1 MTIIEQLNT
10 AFGIAGKV
18 TFAYGKGNLV
28 SVRISTNNAIA
39 EISLH
44 GAQLLSYTPKG
55 QQDIIW
61 MSEKSLFEEGKA
73 IRGGIPL
80 CFPWFGPHPVDKA
93 KPQHG
98 FARLQ
103 NWEVKEVKE
112 TSDEDIVVAMT
123 LQPSEKSLA
132 LWPYHFSATAEFII
146 GDNLEVKLTVTNTG
160 KETFEYSDALH
171 TYFNISSIDTIAIE
185 GLQDATYFD
194 GFGTELKTQNP
205 HLLYFNTE
213 TNRRYVNT
221 TSRCVIHDKGFHR
234 KISVAKT
241 GSKVTVVWNPG
252 EETTKTIGDMLPNGY
267 ETFVCVEPANAY
279 AGIDMITLA
288 PGQTHTL
295 STTIKPGK

>member
-1 MTIIEQLNT
+1 MTTIEQLNES
-10 AFGIAGKV
+10 FGIAGKV
-18 TFAYGKGNLV
+18 KFFNGKGGLASV
-28 SVRISTNNAIA
+28 SINTKNAQA

-44 GAQLLSYTPKG
+44 GSQLLSFIPDG
-55 QQDIIW
+55 QKDIIW

-80 CFPWFGPHPVDKA
+80 CFPWFGPHPADKA

-103 NWEVKEVKE
+103 NWDVKEVKE
-112 TSDEDIVVAMT
+112 IHNEIIVVAMS
-123 LQPSEKSLA
+123 LAPSEKSLA

-146 GDNLEVKLTVTNTG
+146 GNSLEVKLTVTNTG

-194 GFGTELKTQNP
+194 GFETDLKTQNP
-205 HLLYFNTE
+205 RLLYFNTE

-221 TSRCVIHDKGFHR
+221 TSACIIYDKGFER
-234 KISVAKT
+234 KISVEKT

-252 EETTKTIGDMLPNGY
+252 EETTKTIGDILPNGY
-267 ETFVCVEPANAY
+267 ATFVCVEPANAY
-279 AGIDMITLA
+279 PGIDMITLA

-295 STTIKPGK
+295 STMIKLEK